1 MQKYQLVLDL
11 GSKLN
16 IQNEDVW
23 EENVVL
29 KIKGI
34 AKTPYEKNILWDEI
48 IDIGGQN
55 PVMSK
60 LIYELLIRMFTSAT
74 L

>member
-1 MQKYQLVLDL
+1 M
-11 GSKLN
+11 
-16 IQNEDVW
+16 
-23 EENVVL
+23 VL

-55 PVMSK
+55 PLMSK
-60 LIYELLIRMFTSAT
+60 LIYQLLMIMFTSAT
-74 L
+74 S